1 MKESNVKP
9 IKTSVGD
16 SIYLFWEA
24 KMVMETEST
33 ILMNSTDRYYYEKV
47 STKQKQTEGERL
59 SNFIIDPLFVMED
72 SNKKVRYILKFISSD
87 YSKVIEIDGE
97 TFAINCVWQN
107 KSAELCKGKMQ
118 SPALNFCA

>member
-1 MKESNVKP
+1 
-9 IKTSVGD
+9 
-16 SIYLFWEA
+16 
-24 KMVMETEST
+24 
-33 ILMNSTDRYYYEKV
+33 MNSTDRYYYEKV

-97 TFAINCVWQN
+97 T
-107 KSAELCKGKMQ
+107 L
-118 SPALNFCA
+118 